1 MFPAADRHPSL
12 ALVAGGAAVPP
23 MRREISRLAVRS
35 GPRNRSVSCLAVYS
49 ALGTATLT
57 PADVCGPKVRLMRYR
72 PLLIQIVA
80 DRIRFCWPFPRPRA
94 RPGKGEGDV
103 ENGGPW
109 PGLAAL
115 DEPVIDAH
123 LPIRPYS
130 PGNQMST
137 DGRSFTWCL
146 VRLRWIRR
154 VPILATAPI
163 GIATSL
169 RPHPCP
175 FWRSTWVTWRPP
187 GSTINPSTSP
197 ISPSV
202 AQTVNS
208 RRMSTSPAGTEST
221 VTFSGACGRPGSRPV
236 RAPDPPAPKTPGDI
250 GMMFTLGGSRELWG
264 PVGSRSGTTSVSWAG
279 RSAWNSAK
287 VQRSRT

>member
-1 MFPAADRHPSL
+1 MRPEGAPYAISATSDSNCRRSHSL
-12 ALVAGGAAVPP
+12 L
-23 MRREISRLAVRS
+23 LA
-35 GPRNRSVSCLAVYS
+35 
-49 ALGTATLT
+49 
-57 PADVCGPKVRLMRYR
+57 
-72 PLLIQIVA
+72 
-80 DRIRFCWPFPRPRA
+80 FPRPRA

-154 VPILATAPI
+154 VPILATALI

-175 FWRSTWVTWRPP
+175 FWRSTWVIWRPP
-187 GSTINPSTSP
+187 GST
-197 ISPSV
+197 
-202 AQTVNS
+202 
-208 RRMSTSPAGTEST
+208 
-221 VTFSGACGRPGSRPV
+221 
-236 RAPDPPAPKTPGDI
+236 
-250 GMMFTLGGSRELWG
+250 
-264 PVGSRSGTTSVSWAG
+264 
-279 RSAWNSAK
+279 
-287 VQRSRT
+287 